1 MYIYKYIDTYI
12 WSMCP
17 CLFPSNALLQ
27 VGQPT
32 FVKEEYFNTAVSV
45 YISYI
50 TISLFATC
58 THPI

>member
-1 MYIYKYIDTYI
+1 
-12 WSMCP
+12 MCP
-17 CLFPSNALLQ
+17 CLFPSNALIQ